1 MQADVPMHG
10 WPGNLLNVERLAR
23 EKVVNEPGRVSQ
35 GTSPRRGRTGS
46 SGAIRSLLTRR
57 RISEDSCRATPRVV
71 YDGLIG
77 LPENV
82 VERAGYL
89 HDEAATADV

>member
-1 MQADVPMHG
+1 MHG
-10 WPGNLLNVERLAR
+10 WSGNLLDVERLAR

-35 GTSPRRGRTGS
+35 GTSPCRGRTDS
-46 SGAIRSLLTRR
+46 SGAIRSLLTQR
-57 RISEDSCRATPRVV
+57 RISEDSCRATPPCV

-77 LPENV
+77 LPEDV

-89 HDEAATADV
+89 HGEAATADL